1 MKKSKTRNKFLLH
14 YDVYCDY
21 TYGYCVNQYLL
32 YIETVVVSSVCLQQ
46 EGKQAD

>member
-14 YDVYCDY
+14 YDVYYDY

-32 YIETVVVSSVCLQQ
+32 YTETTMVSSVRLQQ